1 MWFIKSWI
9 YKTRYGKLP
18 FKMRNFTEGY
28 QEECREV
35 IKEDFKGITA
45 KLPDIWTRLNLK
57 DAKQKMHDNFVD
69 ILGRSNKVKQPIFTA
84 NEVAK
89 FEQNR
94 WVYIGVLGLMVF
106 FESILYSMMATLFI
120 KKQTLKDMP
129 GIEIVFGFAFAII
142 FVAALH
148 FAFKSL
154 WEFFEAKYLVERDN
168 LPKVELKPF
177 YKNLVIAILIIAV
190 FVLTNTY
197 TGFIRATIFE
207 GSGTSS
213 TSVIMQK
220 LHGPLLVFSIAITFI
235 VALVMALLE
244 KEIAEKS
251 EKYKVFKNWKR
262 QQKERKVYNS
272 KVKDMLKK
280 CLDKKSIL
288 IEEYW
293 GVMKD
298 LQRVFEIEVDA
309 DKQALYNELNQKIEN
324 GEVDLQKLDER
335 TYQHYLPV
343 AVTRHE
349 LFEYGIETD
358 KEITDTVSDLKTKV
372 AIIEEFE
379 KKNATTGKQEEN
391 GNAVEE
397 EVPEIKENQPN

>member
-9 YKTRYGKLP
+9 YKARYGKQP
-18 FKMRNFTEGY
+18 FKMRNFTESY
-28 QEECREV
+28 QEESREV
-35 IKEDFKGITA
+35 IKEEFQKITA
-45 KLPDIWTRLNLK
+45 KLPNIWTRLELK
-57 DAKQKMHDNFVD
+57 KAKEKMHANFVD
-69 ILGRSNKVKQPIFTA
+69 ILGRSNPVKQPIFTE

-89 FEQNR
+89 FKQNSFL
-94 WVYIGVLGLMVF
+94 YKGVLCLMVF

-129 GIEIVFGFAFAII
+129 RIDIVFGFAFAII

-168 LPKVELKPF
+168 LPKVEVKPF
-177 YKNLVIAILIIAV
+177 IKNLVIAILIITV
-190 FVLTNTY
+190 FVVTNTY

-207 GSGTSS
+207 GSGASS

-251 EKYKVFKNWKR
+251 EKYKAFENWKR
-262 QQKERKVYNS
+262 QQKERKKYNTN
-272 KVKDMLKK
+272 VKDMLKK
-280 CLDKKSIL
+280 CLDKKSII

-298 LQRVFEIEVDA
+298 LQRVFEVEVDA
-309 DKQALYNELNQKIEN
+309 DKQALYDELNQKIAS

-343 AVTRHE
+343 AITRHE

-358 KEITDTVSDLKTKV
+358 KEIIKTISDLEIKV
-372 AIIEEFE
+372 ATIEDFE
-379 KKNATTGKQEEN
+379 KKNATLEKPEGN
-391 GNAVEE
+391 GNS
-397 EVPEIKENQPN
+397 NQDN